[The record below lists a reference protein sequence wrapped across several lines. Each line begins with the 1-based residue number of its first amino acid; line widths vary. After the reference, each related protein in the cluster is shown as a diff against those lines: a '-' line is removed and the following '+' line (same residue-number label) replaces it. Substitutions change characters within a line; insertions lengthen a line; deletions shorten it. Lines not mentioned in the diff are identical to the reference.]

1 MARPNFPIDESY
13 LIAGWLE
20 SFFWGFYTL
29 LFGMSMY
36 VIYQKRREALNI
48 FTTVSIVL
56 LYVLATIHMSLALVR
71 LIQGFIFYRD
81 TITPILYFANIS
93 VRLNMAKDYIYITN
107 LVLGDL
113 VVVWR
118 MYVVW
123 GKNPWVVVFPLIMT
137 AGELI
142 SGYGAISQWL
152 LPHPNPPTMIK
163 WGTSM
168 YVLSMATNILVT
180 AAIASRIWYV
190 TRRTQAVM
198 GETGSNRYSRVIL
211 LIVESGALIA
221 AAKLIEFTLFKL
233 APVDGLVGLNAMY
246 IVYESMPQLTGLV
259 PTAIVYAVNNGFT
272 NKDDYY
278 TSHEPKSMLV
288 FGSRSGFATA
298 TEPTAYDNSSL
309 STVGFASPS
318 PDDLTKRRK
327 SAPKMDEKIE
337 LAPHSSTRTSA
348 SIVESPV

>member
-1 MARPNFPIDESY
+1 MARPNFPIDEAY

-36 VIYQKRREALNI
+36 AIYQKRRDGINV
-48 FTTVSIVL
+48 FTTVSILL
-56 LYVLATIHMSLALVR
+56 LYLLATTHMSLALVR

-81 TITPILYFANIS
+81 TIGPILYFANIS

-118 MYVVW
+118 LYVVW
-123 GKNPWVVVFPLIMT
+123 GKNIWVVVAPLIMI

-152 LPHPNPPTMIK
+152 LPHPNPPTMVK
-163 WGTSM
+163 WGTAM

-190 TRRTQAVM
+190 TRRTQAVL
-198 GETGSNRYSRVIL
+198 GVEGNNRYSRVIL

-233 APVDGLVGLNAMY
+233 APVDGLNGLNAMY
-246 IVYESMPQLTGLV
+246 MIYESMPQITGLV

-272 NKDDYY
+272 NQDDYY
-278 TSHEPKSMLV
+278 TSRGPRSTLV
-288 FGSRSGFATA
+288 FGSRFATA
-298 TEPTAYDNSSL
+298 TEPTAYDNRSL

-318 PDDLTKRRK
+318 PDDVTKRRK
-327 SAPKMDEKIE
+327 RVPQADEKIE
-337 LAPHSSTRTSA
+337 LPSRSSA
-348 SIVESPV
+348 SVVESPV